1 MCIRDSYISPGM
13 WFIDGPFLVDG
24 NLSIDAGTKLIFSE
38 DAYLIVKGKVNF
50 NGSENNQIEFLPKD
64 KSWKGFYL
72 ISDKESKSI
81 IKNLVV
87 RSTSAMQVGVL
98 NLTGGFTIYNSD
110 ILLKNIHFLDSTA
123 EDSINIVNSE
133 IEIDNLRSSVGKVP
147 GLAVVQVGNV
157 AASSVY
163 VKAKT
168 KSAKEVGIEVIDHH
182 IGEETTEKELLEL
195 VNKLNNQ
202 ENVNGI
208 LVQLPLPKHINEQII
223 LDSIHP
229 DKDADGFHPLNVGRL
244 SIASNNDENL
254 LIPCTP
260 YGCLLMLKGLDVNL
274 SGMNAV
280 VVGRSNIVGKPM
292 AQLLLKESC
301 TVTVAHS
308 KTKNLEDVCR
318 KADIVVAAVGRPEM
332 IKGDWIKKGAIVID
346 VGINKTDKGIVGDVA
361 FDEVSKNAKALTPV
375 PGGVGPMTIACL
387 LKNTIDC
394 FKRSQI

>member
-1 MCIRDSYISPGM
+1 MTTLINGKEIAQDLRN
-13 WFIDGPFLVDG
+13 
-24 NLSIDAGTKLIFSE
+24 NLKL
-38 DAYLIVKGKVNF
+38 
-50 NGSENNQIEFLPKD
+50 
-64 KSWKGFYL
+64 
-72 ISDKESKSI
+72 
-81 IKNLVV
+81 
-87 RSTSAMQVGVL
+87 
-98 NLTGGFTIYNSD
+98 
-110 ILLKNIHFLDSTA
+110 
-123 EDSINIVNSE
+123 
-133 IEIDNLRSSVGKVP
+133 EIDNLRASTGNVP

-182 IGEETTEKELLEL
+182 IGEETKEKELLDL

-229 DKDADGFHPLNVGRL
+229 DKDADGFHPLNVGKL

-260 YGCLLMLKGLDVNL
+260 YGCLLMLKGLRVNL
-274 SGMNAV
+274 IGMNAV

-301 TVTVAHS
+301 TVTIAHS
-308 KTKNLEDVCR
+308 KTKDLEDVCR
-318 KADIVVAAVGRPEM
+318 NADIVVAAVGRPEM

-346 VGINKTDKGIVGDVA
+346 VGINRIEIDQDGEKKSKLVGDVNFA
-361 FDEVSKNAKALTPV
+361 QAEKNASAITPV

-387 LKNTIDC
+387 LRNTTIAFKNSL
-394 FKRSQI
+394 K